1 MWLNAIS
8 SSPPLSN
15 GGWKVQPSNH
25 IVGSPGHQTPPPPP
39 PPPAKRGSLW
49 ITKATTITKKFQGFW
64 NTVAG
69 TQNKAD
75 TFFIVSH
82 SLCHALSWNI
92 RLKEDLERS
101 NCPSFCLQVS
111 LYFNHWRQLIIIFRK
126 KWQQQN
132 YTGWQSLQSVHVA
145 GHFQIPRETQQWGL
159 ATFLL

>member
-1 MWLNAIS
+1 MQ
-8 SSPPLSN
+8 SPAPL
-15 GGWKVQPSNH
+15 PSPTVAERFNPPITLLVPLATRH
-25 IVGSPGHQTPPPPP
+25 PPPPP